1 MNLWKSKG
9 LGRLIGAFA
18 ASLMAPMLHAQTPGV
33 SNNEIVIGLFA
44 PLSGPLVAYGVDP
57 LNAAKMLYDEVNAKG
72 GIHGR
77 KIRLVIE
84 DDKCTGNELVGV
96 VKKLITV
103 DNVFVLHGGSCTAAI
118 AAAQE
123 YIQREKVPFVML
135 NAAGDNAV
143 FPATRYMFGS
153 FQGTQRVYG
162 SALAEFAVK
171 SLKAKRVAVIVHDDD
186 YGKANLAAA
195 KAVIERLGG
204 EVVAQERIPPNIS
217 DITAPVLNLRASKPD
232 AILSGAYPAPAVL
245 LAQKYGEFGMTNIPL
260 LQSTQGMPTP
270 SVYAKNV
277 GNPDA
282 LKNLYH
288 TWSFSDI
295 ANEAIRARMVGMYK
309 KSFPDREPGP
319 FMVTGVPSAL
329 AVIDT
334 LQRMGRD
341 LTREKFVDAM
351 EKLNLTADVMTGPL
365 QFAPG
370 RRDALRS
377 VVVVK
382 FDGKTQKAMPDIYTW
397 NGKDGN

>member
-1 MNLWKSKG
+1 MTTCMNRFGRG
-9 LGRLIGAFA
+9 LLGGIA
-18 ASLMAPMLHAQTPGV
+18 ALCLAAPAQAEPGV
-33 SNNEIVIGLFA
+33 SDKEIVIGLFG

-57 LNAAKMLYDEVNAKG
+57 LNAAKMIYEDVNAKG

-84 DDKCTGNELVGV
+84 DDKCKGDELVGV
-96 VKKLITV
+96 VKKLVTV
-103 DNVFVLHGGSCTAAI
+103 NDVFILHGGSCTLAI

-123 YIQREKVPFVML
+123 YVQREKVPYVML

-143 FPATRYMFGS
+143 FPPTRYMFGS
-153 FQGTQRVYG
+153 FQGTQRVFG

-171 SLKAKRVAVIVHDDD
+171 ELKAKRVAVIVHDDD
-186 YGKANLAAA
+186 YGKANLGAA
-195 KAVIERLGG
+195 KAVVERLGG
-204 EVVAQERIPPNIS
+204 QVVAQERIPLNIT

-245 LAQKYGEFGMTNIPL
+245 LAQKYGELGMTSIPL
-260 LQSTQGMPTP
+260 LQSTQGIPTP

-288 TWSFSDI
+288 PWSFNDI
-295 ANEAIRARMVGMYK
+295 ANEAVRQKWVSMYK
-309 KSFPDREPGP
+309 KHYPDREPGP
-319 FMVTGVPSAL
+319 FMVTGTPSAL
-329 AVIDT
+329 SVVDT
-334 LQRMGRD
+334 LQRIGRD
-341 LTREKFVDAM
+341 LTREKFVEAM
-351 EKLNLTADVMTGPL
+351 EKLDLKSDLMTGPL
-365 QFAPG
+365 QFGSG

-377 VVVVK
+377 NVVVK
-382 FDGKTQKAMPDIYTW
+382 FDGKTQKVMPGVYTW

>member
-1 MNLWKSKG
+1 MNMKMKLFKG
-9 LGRLIGAFA
+9 LLMAFA
-18 ASLMAPMLHAQTPGV
+18 GVFSVLSSAQTPGV
-33 SNNEIVIGLFA
+33 TDKEIVIGLFA
-44 PLSGPLVAYGVDP
+44 PLSGPLVSYGIDP
-57 LNAAKMLYDEVNAKG
+57 LNAAKMIYEDVNSKG
-72 GIHGR
+72 GINGR

-84 DDKCTGNELVGV
+84 DDKCTGNDLLGV
-96 VKKLITV
+96 AKKLITV
-103 DNVFVLHGGSCTAAI
+103 DNVFILHGGSCTAAI

-143 FPATRYMFGS
+143 FPPTRYMFGS

-162 SALAEFAVK
+162 SALSEFAIK
-171 SLKAKRVAVIVHDDD
+171 SLKAKRIAIIVHDDD

-195 KAVIERLGG
+195 KAVITRLGG
-204 EVVAQERIPPNIS
+204 EVVAEEKIPPNIS

-288 TWSFSDI
+288 TWSFTDI
-295 ANEAIRARMVGMYK
+295 AKEDVRERMLAMYK
-309 KSFPDREPGP
+309 KSNPDREPGP

-334 LQRMGRD
+334 LQRLGRD

-351 EKLNLTADVMTGPL
+351 EKLNLNSDLMTGPL
-365 QFAPG
+365 QFSAT
-370 RRDALRS
+370 RRDALRT
-377 VVVVK
+377 VEVVK
-382 FDGKTQKAMPDIYTW
+382 FDGKTQKVMPDYYTW

>member
-1 MNLWKSKG
+1 MNMKMKLFKG
-9 LGRLIGAFA
+9 LLMAFA
-18 ASLMAPMLHAQTPGV
+18 GVFSVLSSAQTPGV
-33 SNNEIVIGLFA
+33 TDKEIVIGLFA
-44 PLSGPLVAYGVDP
+44 PLSGPLVSYGIDP
-57 LNAAKMLYDEVNAKG
+57 LNAAKMIYEDVNSKG
-72 GIHGR
+72 GINGR

-84 DDKCTGNELVGV
+84 DDKCTGNDLLGV
-96 VKKLITV
+96 AKKLITV
-103 DNVFVLHGGSCTAAI
+103 DNVFILHGGSCTAAI

-143 FPATRYMFGS
+143 FPPTRYMFGS

-162 SALAEFAVK
+162 SALSEFAIK
-171 SLKAKRVAVIVHDDD
+171 SLKAKRIAIIVHDDD

-195 KAVIERLGG
+195 KAVITRLGG
-204 EVVAQERIPPNIS
+204 EVVAEEKIPPNIS

-288 TWSFSDI
+288 TWSFTDI
-295 ANEAIRARMVGMYK
+295 AKEDVRERTIAMY
-309 KSFPDREPGP
+309 
-319 FMVTGVPSAL
+319 
-329 AVIDT
+329 
-334 LQRMGRD
+334 
-341 LTREKFVDAM
+341 
-351 EKLNLTADVMTGPL
+351 N
-365 QFAPG
+365 
-370 RRDALRS
+370 
-377 VVVVK
+377 
-382 FDGKTQKAMPDIYTW
+382 
-397 NGKDGN
+397 

>member
-1 MNLWKSKG
+1 MNMKMKLFKG
-9 LGRLIGAFA
+9 LLMAFA
-18 ASLMAPMLHAQTPGV
+18 GVFSVLSSAQTPGV
-33 SNNEIVIGLFA
+33 TDKEIVIGLFA
-44 PLSGPLVAYGVDP
+44 PLSGPLVSYGIDP
-57 LNAAKMLYDEVNAKG
+57 LNAAKMIYEDVNSKG
-72 GIHGR
+72 GINGR

-84 DDKCTGNELVGV
+84 DDKCTGNDLLGV
-96 VKKLITV
+96 AKKLITV
-103 DNVFVLHGGSCTAAI
+103 DNVFILHGGSCTAAI

-143 FPATRYMFGS
+143 FPPTRYMFGS

-162 SALAEFAVK
+162 SALSEFAIK
-171 SLKAKRVAVIVHDDD
+171 SLKAKRIAIIVHDDD

-195 KAVIERLGG
+195 KAVITRLGG
-204 EVVAQERIPPNIS
+204 EVVAEEKIPPNIS

-288 TWSFSDI
+288 TWSFTDI
-295 ANEAIRARMVGMYK
+295 AKEDVRERMLAMYK
-309 KSFPDREPGP
+309 KSNPDREPGP

-334 LQRMGRD
+334 LQRLGRD

-351 EKLNLTADVMTGPL
+351 EKLNLNSDLMTGPL
-365 QFAPG
+365 QFSAT
-370 RRDALRS
+370 RRDALRT
-377 VVVVK
+377 VEVVK
-382 FDGKTQKAMPDIYTW
+382 FDGKTQKVMPDFYTW

>member
-1 MNLWKSKG
+1 MNMKMKLFKG
-9 LGRLIGAFA
+9 LLMAFA
-18 ASLMAPMLHAQTPGV
+18 GVFSVLSSAQTPGV
-33 SNNEIVIGLFA
+33 TDKEIVIGLFA
-44 PLSGPLVAYGVDP
+44 PLSGPLVSYGIDP
-57 LNAAKMLYDEVNAKG
+57 LNAAKMIYEDVNSKG
-72 GIHGR
+72 GINGR

-84 DDKCTGNELVGV
+84 DDKCTGNDLLGV
-96 VKKLITV
+96 AKKLITV
-103 DNVFVLHGGSCTAAI
+103 DNVFILHGGSCTAAI

-143 FPATRYMFGS
+143 FPPTRYMFGS

-162 SALAEFAVK
+162 SALSEFAIK
-171 SLKAKRVAVIVHDDD
+171 SLKAKRIAIIVHDDD

-195 KAVIERLGG
+195 KAVITRLGG
-204 EVVAQERIPPNIS
+204 EVVAEEKIPPNIS
-217 DITAPVLNLRASKPD
+217 DITAPVLNLSASKPD

-270 SVYAKNV
+270 AVYAKNV

-288 TWSFSDI
+288 TWSFTDI
-295 ANEAIRARMVGMYK
+295 AKEDVRERMLAMYK
-309 KSFPDREPGP
+309 KSNPDREPGP

-334 LQRMGRD
+334 LQRLGRD

-351 EKLNLTADVMTGPL
+351 EKLNLNSDLMTGPL
-365 QFAPG
+365 QFSAT
-370 RRDALRS
+370 RRDALRT
-377 VVVVK
+377 VEVVK
-382 FDGKTQKAMPDIYTW
+382 FDGKTQKVMPDYYTW